1 MSTVPHAQHP
11 LVQQA
16 LEKLLVHPRLVGQ
29 SILPDPV
36 RLAELVG
43 SVPPIVPFEG
53 REYAHVRAILDWDHQ
68 LPSQMMILRIYCA
81 HADHEARLID
91 IQVKKREAEIREDD
105 LFPEFDVP
113 DFGDFDAAETY
124 VAGVEIDTWALE
136 DLRFF
141 SEWRRE
147 IRGNVARAAL
157 GAVRKREL
165 FREAYRRR
173 RSDAL
178 GGAVVV
184 GWAPPAL
191 AHAAHWAVEVWLVT
205 DFDGAAG
212 SALVFMVDGNTHEV
226 TREYETEIH
235 IA

>member
-1 MSTVPHAQHP
+1 MSADSPQHP
-11 LVQQA
+11 AVQRA
-16 LEKLLVHPRLVGQ
+16 LENLAVHPRLLAQ
-29 SILPDPV
+29 HFAPDPV

-43 SVPPIVPFEG
+43 TVPVLSPFEG
-53 REYAHVRAILDWDHQ
+53 RDYAHVRAVLDWDHQ
-68 LPSQMMILRIYCA
+68 LPSQMMMLRIYCA
-81 HADHEARLID
+81 HQEHEARLID
-91 IQVKKREAEIREDD
+91 IQFKKRETEIEQDD

-113 DFGDFDAAETY
+113 DFGEFDAGEYY
-124 VAGVEIDTWALE
+124 VASVDMDTWALE

-141 SEWRRE
+141 SDWRRE
-147 IRGNVARAAL
+147 IRGTIARAAL
-157 GAVRKREL
+157 AAVRKREA
-165 FREAYRRR
+165 FRDAYKRR

-191 AHAAHWAVEVWLVT
+191 AHSAHWAVEVWLVT
-205 DFDGAAG
+205 DFDGASG
-212 SALVFMVDGNTHEV
+212 SALVFMVDGTTHQV